1 MIRLHLIS
9 KRKSILF
16 PFSFSL
22 FNFHFKMVTNLHY
35 KKETEW
41 KANCLNINAPKK
53 KMQLKA
59 RKLVRNEIDL
69 AQKLE
74 KLCTVFKQISLL
86 ALSP

>member
-1 MIRLHLIS
+1 
-9 KRKSILF
+9 
-16 PFSFSL
+16 
-22 FNFHFKMVTNLHY
+22 MVTNLHY

-41 KANCLNINAPKK
+41 KANCLNINAPK

-74 KLCTVFKQISLL
+74 KLCTVFKKISLL
-86 ALSP
+86 PLSP